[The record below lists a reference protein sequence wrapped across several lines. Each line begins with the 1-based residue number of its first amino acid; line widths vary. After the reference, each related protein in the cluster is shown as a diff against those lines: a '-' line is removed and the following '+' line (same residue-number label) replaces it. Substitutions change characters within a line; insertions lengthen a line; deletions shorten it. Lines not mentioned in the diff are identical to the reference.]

1 MSQVLVY
8 DLRSPKTPMK
18 TFIAHNTSVSSMV
31 FKHKVDKQQVAQVM
45 SVVKSRSKLSQQ
57 KSTPSLR
64 TVHEETKE
72 NTEPATGQEGIVETD
87 GMEKEI
93 FGKPEDSFFTKDD
106 SMFSTN
112 RRESLS
118 SQLFS
123 PLRDADTSF
132 PGSKVGYSVNKEPRR
147 VSEVRL
153 SSDGLFSPLR
163 EANSP
168 TGSIGSLQMTL
179 TQKTPN
185 SRFTTPTM
193 SPVSSIRKDVTTSQ
207 EKYLNIVRDPFNQ
220 LEKLSLE
227 RLDEFVKEASAGEKS
242 PLFDMSPGIENNV
255 ADRFSI
261 GESNNLVRGSLEEE
275 KPSSIVKPNISISR
289 SKTDDFLSVLTAFP
303 DLGIEVEADHQ
314 GTGDHVKYVHLDDI
328 IRY

>member
-1 MSQVLVY
+1 
-8 DLRSPKTPMK
+8 
-18 TFIAHNTSVSSMV
+18 
-31 FKHKVDKQQVAQVM
+31 
-45 SVVKSRSKLSQQ
+45 
-57 KSTPSLR
+57 
-64 TVHEETKE
+64 
-72 NTEPATGQEGIVETD
+72 
-87 GMEKEI
+87 
-93 FGKPEDSFFTKDD
+93 
-106 SMFSTN
+106 MFSTN

-118 SQLFS
+118 LQLFS

-153 SSDGLFSPLR
+153 SSDGLFSPIR
-163 EANSP
+163 EVNSP
-168 TGSIGSLQMTL
+168 TGSIGSFQMTL

-185 SRFTTPTM
+185 GSCTTPTM
-193 SPVSSIRKDVTTSQ
+193 SPLSSIRKDVTTSQ
-207 EKYLNIVRDPFNQ
+207 EKYINIVRDPFNQ
-220 LEKLSLE
+220 TEKLSLE

-242 PLFDMSPGIENNV
+242 PLFDMRHGTEDNV

-261 GESNNLVRGSLEEE
+261 GENNNLVRGSLEEE

-303 DLGIEVEADHQ
+303 DLGNEVEADHQ